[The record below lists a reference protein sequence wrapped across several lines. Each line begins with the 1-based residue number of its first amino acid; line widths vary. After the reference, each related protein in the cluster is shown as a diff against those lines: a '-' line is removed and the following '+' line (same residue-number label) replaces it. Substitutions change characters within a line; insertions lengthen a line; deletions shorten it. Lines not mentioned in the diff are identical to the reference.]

1 MSGPN
6 ALSVAS
12 TTSAVPGGPMIGS
25 GGGSGVN
32 VVTQRVIST
41 SPRSA
46 TWSLWRCVRSSA
58 VRALA
63 PTPTAVAR
71 CRTPRP
77 QSTSSVWPP
86 ARSSVEGPA
95 RSGSGMGLPVPSRM
109 TSIMSSGMSQQRSE
123 VEAFAFTR
131 RQLVLAWC
139 EAGHKGVEASMRI
152 ADVLRNKGAAVAT
165 ISPDTRVT
173 ELLAGMAQHNI
184 GAMVVMGPDGLV
196 GIVSERDVVR
206 RLNERGADLLQM
218 PVSEIMTSVV
228 VTCAPGDAI
237 DTLSGLMT
245 ENRVRHVPVIADGQL
260 AGIVSSGDVVKTR
273 MEELKAEQEQLQ
285 TYIPQGGRSTSVPV
299 GKPMSASCP

>member
-1 MSGPN
+1 
-6 ALSVAS
+6 
-12 TTSAVPGGPMIGS
+12 
-25 GGGSGVN
+25 
-32 VVTQRVIST
+32 
-41 SPRSA
+41 
-46 TWSLWRCVRSSA
+46 
-58 VRALA
+58 
-63 PTPTAVAR
+63 
-71 CRTPRP
+71 
-77 QSTSSVWPP
+77 
-86 ARSSVEGPA
+86 
-95 RSGSGMGLPVPSRM
+95 
-109 TSIMSSGMSQQRSE
+109 
-123 VEAFAFTR
+123 
-131 RQLVLAWC
+131 
-139 EAGHKGVEASMRI
+139 MRI

-245 ENRVRHVPVIADGQL
+245 ENRVRHVPVIANGQL
-260 AGIVSSGDVVKTR
+260 AGIVSIGDVVKTR

-285 TYIPQGGRSTSVPV
+285 TYITQGG
-299 GKPMSASCP
+299 